1 MSSRIKGIIDAVIKS
16 GIVGAG
22 AAQSED
28 ADASLR
34 SLAQRGMSLVD
45 IIDPK
50 DSRVGEYYLQKGSD
64 PKSIG
69 SVKTDYALDS
79 GFGDGYMAS
88 QNTEIAPGYRRQG
101 LAREMYDAI
110 EEVSGNKLVPS
121 DTLSPDGAAMWNARN
136 RGLLEQV
143 QQRMGSDNYDTVEQ
157 VLRPDG
163 MTPSLQLKGF
173 SRNFGT
179 TGLGAGLLGGLQSED
194 AEAGPSRIK
203 GIIDAGSDLAMDY
216 SSRMARAKD
225 QGFDTST
232 PYYHGTDDN
241 IDAFDIDKVGENT
254 PENTFPSG
262 FWFSPE
268 KEFAESY
275 GSNIH
280 EVYLNKGVSNPGTA
294 AGGDLFNSGVGDN
307 VDYGRGIV
315 LRDPSRIRSVN
326 ATFDPAK
333 KGSSNLLASA
343 AGIGLLGALGSEDA
357 DAGPLTAGAR
367 RLIDSRFSSAVG
379 GGNERKG
386 VLEAVET
393 MQTGVDPRLMDTG
406 SQRNLYDFEGSPY
419 ILTQS
424 DRSAAGGILDSIHG
438 KAIDPVDL
446 RGGRDFMFDP
456 SSQGQVWAS
465 DPGVVNSLQK
475 RASELKKEFGQDPL
489 ILPYTMAPTGIDFS
503 TMPLDTMINYARQG
517 MSKANIKKLDRQIKA
532 VIPGWGGIKDPAS
545 NAIFGKVKG
554 PARKKI
560 ADIIDKNYRDVN
572 GGLSISEARAATTD
586 AGQYME
592 AEGTLKNIG
601 RIDSSA
607 GLIAESGHPTY
618 RGGLP
623 GEGIGTLAESI
634 NARPLME
641 NNGRVLANDMS
652 DIRALSMNHGLS
664 QGVID
669 EKLLKRV
676 YGQADPKLLGAMALG
691 TGGAGVAAP
700 AAKGLFDSIGDTAL
714 ETMSGVNR
722 AVADGVNFL
731 TSDQI
736 NAILNLSGSDK
747 RIPDLYD
754 IPGIEGGTQGNYME
768 PGLLRQIVRQG
779 SEFLS
784 PI

>member
-1 MSSRIKGIIDAVIKS
+1 MSDRMSGILDGLS
-16 GIVGAG
+16 DIVGALVARG
-22 AAQSED
+22 LPESTAQKIASGELAMDQGSRAARAAAQGYDLNSPQFHGTSSEFVN
-28 ADASLR
+28 SQP
-34 SLAQRGMSLVD
+34 SS
-45 IIDPK
+45 
-50 DSRVGEYYLQKGSD
+50 VGNLGSGFYTTPD
-64 PKSIG
+64 
-69 SVKTDYALDS
+69 TDYAGSRSMVAKFKKGVDLNAGQNIIPMVTREGNYLDLNQ
-79 GFGDGYMAS
+79 AH
-88 QNTEIAPGYRRQG
+88 
-101 LAREMYDAI
+101 
-110 EEVSGNKLVPS
+110 VPNQYS
-121 DTLSPDGAAMWNARN
+121 SPDS
-136 RGLLEQV
+136 
-143 QQRMGSDNYDTVEQ
+143 QQALVDR
-157 VLRPDG
+157 
-163 MTPSLQLKGF
+163 
-173 SRNFGT
+173 
-179 TGLGAGLLGGLQSED
+179 
-194 AEAGPSRIK
+194 
-203 GIIDAGSDLAMDY
+203 
-216 SSRMARAKD
+216 
-225 QGFDTST
+225 GFDGIRRS
-232 PYYHGTDDN
+232 
-241 IDAFDIDKVGENT
+241 I
-254 PENTFPSG
+254 
-262 FWFSPE
+262 
-268 KEFAESY
+268 
-275 GSNIH
+275 
-280 EVYLNKGVSNPGTA
+280 
-294 AGGDLFNSGVGDN
+294 GDELIETN
-307 VDYGRGIV
+307 
-315 LRDPSRIRSVN
+315 
-326 ATFDPAK
+326 TFDP
-333 KGSSNLLASA
+333 SNVRSLYAAFDPDQKTSRNMLASA
-343 AGIGLLGALGSEDA
+343 SGIGLLGATGSEDA
-357 DAGPLTAGAR
+357 EAGPLTAGAR

-406 SQRNLYDFEGSPY
+406 LQRNLYDFEGSPY

-465 DPGVVNSLQK
+465 DPGVVNSLHK

-517 MSKANIKKLDRQIKA
+517 MSKTNIKKLDRQIKA
-532 VIPGWGGIKDPAS
+532 VIPEWGGISDPAS
-545 NAIFGKVKG
+545 NAIFGQVKG

-560 ADIIDKNYRDVN
+560 ADIIDKSYRDVN

-669 EKLLKRV
+669 EGLLKRV

-714 ETMSGVNR
+714 ESMSSVNR
-722 AVADGVNFL
+722 AVANGVNFL

-754 IPGIEGGTQGNYME
+754 IPGVESGTKGNYME